1 MKVSLFDRVSRHLE
15 RRTWTGVPAAE
26 LRQALADFDALAAR
40 IDRARRRVS
49 QEFSPELSPDFE
61 AARAT
66 IRKLLRDQGRG
77 RSRWAAAL

>member
-1 MKVSLFDRVSRHLE
+1 MKVSLFDRVSLHLR
-15 RRTWTGVPAAE
+15 RRTWAGVPATE
-26 LRQALADFDALAAR
+26 LRQALADFDAMASRL
-40 IDRARRRVS
+40 DRARRRVS
-49 QEFSPELSPDFE
+49 QEFAPESSPEFE

>member
-1 MKVSLFDRVSRHLE
+1 MKESLFDRVSRHVE
-15 RRTWTGVPAAE
+15 RRTWAGASPAE
-26 LRQALADFDALAAR
+26 LRAALADLEAAAGR
-40 IDRARRRVS
+40 LERARKRVGA
-49 QEFSPELSPDFE
+49 EFAPEPSPDFE